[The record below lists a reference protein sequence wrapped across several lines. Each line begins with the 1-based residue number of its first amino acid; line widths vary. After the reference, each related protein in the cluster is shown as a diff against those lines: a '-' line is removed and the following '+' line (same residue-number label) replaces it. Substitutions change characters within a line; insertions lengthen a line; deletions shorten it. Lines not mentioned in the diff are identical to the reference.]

1 MRKAI
6 FNLHLYCALV
16 AGIFVVIIGVT
27 GSIMAFEEDIDRLT
41 HPGLFHVEAQ
51 GTPMPVG
58 DLLNA
63 AQKAYPGQRI
73 GNIRLPQ
80 RPTDAAQFTVKGP
93 RGVFINPYTGAIIGD
108 RDPITYLG
116 KIHQLHLRLL
126 MSYTASSGK
135 IGSNVVASVTG
146 VLLFL
151 VLSGIYLWWPVKRA
165 TINWSASARRIHFD
179 LHNTAGIYSAAF
191 LLVLGVT
198 GIAIR
203 FDDDIETYLHQRA
216 GTQKIAKNIPSV
228 PQNGVTP
235 ISADQSLQIALA
247 ALPGTQALSLSVPAN
262 PKASYVISLHY
273 PEDLT
278 PGGRSWV
285 NIDQFSGKVV
295 SFQDS
300 RTVAMGTRAIIWNRA
315 THTGD
320 LYGYPT
326 KILVSLSS
334 LMLVIQ
340 AITGY
345 YMWWKK
351 LRVRQRREEIVTA
364 VA

>member
-1 MRKAI
+1 MRKLI
-6 FNLHLYCALV
+6 LNLHLYGALI

-27 GSIMAFEEDIDRLT
+27 GSIMAFEDDIDRLT
-41 HPGLFHVEAQ
+41 HPGLFHVDPQ
-51 GTPMPVG
+51 GAPLPVT
-58 DLLNA
+58 DLLKA

-73 GNIRLPQ
+73 GTIRLPQ
-80 RPTDAAQFTVKGP
+80 RPTDAAQFNVKGP

-108 RDPITYLG
+108 RDPVTFLG

-126 MSYTASSGK
+126 MTAASSGK
-135 IGSNVVASVTG
+135 IGSNFVAGATA

-165 TINWSASARRIHFD
+165 SVNWSANARRIHFD

-191 LLVLGVT
+191 LLLLGVT

-203 FDDDIETYLHQRA
+203 FDDDIETYLHQKA

-228 PQNGVTP
+228 FQNGVTP
-235 ISADQSLQIALA
+235 ITPDQGLQIALA
-247 ALPGTQALSLSVPAN
+247 ALPGTQALAISIPGG
-262 PKASYVISLHY
+262 PKASYLISLYY

-278 PGGRSWV
+278 PGGRSWANV
-285 NIDQFSGKVV
+285 DQFSGKVV

-300 RTVAMGTRAIIWNRA
+300 RTVASGTRAIILNRA

-320 LYGYPT
+320 IYGYPT
-326 KILVSLSS
+326 KVLVSLSS

-351 LRVRQRREEIVTA
+351 LRVHQHREEPVKA